1 MPQPEN
7 NSLAEARELI
17 QRLRQIDAVQAPPSL
32 LSSCMERIGPGD
44 HYAILETPIGVLFVA
59 YNDVGISAVLQ
70 AQDAT
75 EFERAFRARF
85 QRPIRAES
93 ALPEALARPLVELL
107 SGKSSPELHFDLRN
121 VSEFE
126 RAVLLKALEIPRGEV
141 RPYNWIARE
150 IGRPKAVR
158 AVGTALG
165 SNPIPLLIP
174 CHRVV
179 RSDGTIGEYIFG
191 SSNKRKLL
199 NVEGADPELL
209 ERLGRSGVR
218 FLGDTSDH
226 TFCMPTCN
234 GMHHRADSHIV
245 RFHSDQEALSA
256 GFQPCQAC
264 RPVAVS

>member
-1 MPQPEN
+1 MPQSQD

-17 QRLRQIDAVQAPPSL
+17 QKLRQIDAVQAPPSL
-32 LSSCMERIGPGD
+32 LNTCMKRIGPGD
-44 HYAILETPIGVLFVA
+44 AYAILEAPIGVLFVA
-59 YNDVGISAVLQ
+59 YNDVGISAVMQ
-70 AQDAT
+70 AQEAG

-93 ALPEALARPLVELL
+93 ALPQSLSQPLIEQL
-107 SGKSSPELHFDLRN
+107 SGKPSSKLHFDLRN

-165 SNPIPLLIP
+165 SNPIPVLIP

-179 RSDGTIGEYIFG
+179 RSDGQIGEYIFG

-218 FLGDTSDH
+218 YLGDSSDH
-226 TFCMPTCN
+226 TFCLPTCH
-234 GMHHRADSHIV
+234 GMHHRGDGQIV
-245 RFHSDQEALSA
+245 RFHSDREAISA
-256 GFQPCQAC
+256 GFRPCRAC
-264 RPVAVS
+264 RPAAVS